1 MLERTRREAGP
12 LGVAAVALLVPQGGS
27 AAAKSELAA
36 AIPAT
41 ATSQETAPVLTIA
54 ANGACHS

>member
-1 MLERTRREAGP
+1 MLERTRREAAP

-41 ATSQETAPVLTIA
+41 A
-54 ANGACHS
+54 ANGACHT